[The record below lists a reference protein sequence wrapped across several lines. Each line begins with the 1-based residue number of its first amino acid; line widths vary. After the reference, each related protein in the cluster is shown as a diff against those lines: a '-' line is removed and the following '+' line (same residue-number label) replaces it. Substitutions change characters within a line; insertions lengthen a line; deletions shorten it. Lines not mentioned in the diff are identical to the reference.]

1 VCSTSVTKI
10 EHPFIGGTFRI
21 EGAGRG
27 RALEEKN
34 FPHPCAVHRRALF
47 ICSGDHPH
55 AGVAQPHILCARW
68 TDPSNRFTAPF
79 GITCNGDRALRL
91 RTRAGAAILKSLRHR
106 GRHPRSTDPSPRQA
120 VLFGTQGRAQPRDR
134 RAARH
139 PRTTCSALARSCYR
153 IRHRRCA
160 RSIRSVGTFAY
171 GAPSRMRRQCY
182 AAMRRHRKY
191 VFFQCIQRRYRQRH
205 RDVAATSRN
214 GPETDN
220 EDRS

>member
-139 PRTTCSALARSCYR
+139 PRTTAARWRDRAIAYGIDDALAQLEAWELLRT
-153 IRHRRCA
+153 A
-160 RSIRSVGTFAY
+160 RPRGCEGNATQQCVGIGNT
-171 GAPSRMRRQCY
+171 
-182 AAMRRHRKY
+182 
-191 VFFQCIQRRYRQRH
+191 
-205 RDVAATSRN
+205 
-214 GPETDN
+214 
-220 EDRS
+220 